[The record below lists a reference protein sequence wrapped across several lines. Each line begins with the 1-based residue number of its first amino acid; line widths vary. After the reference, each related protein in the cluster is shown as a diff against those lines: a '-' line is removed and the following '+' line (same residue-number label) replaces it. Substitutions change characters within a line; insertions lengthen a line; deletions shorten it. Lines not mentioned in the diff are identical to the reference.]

1 MLRLTLPMQEVGV
14 QSLVRELRSHM
25 PFGQNPKTSKRSNV
39 GKYVGERE
47 LSGTVDGNIN
57 WCSHSG
63 EQYGDFSKKTKNRAT
78 L

>member
-1 MLRLTLPMQEVGV
+1 MLEWP
-14 QSLVRELRSHM
+14 
-25 PFGQNPKTSKRSNV
+25 PSKRSNV

-63 EQYGDFSKKTKNRAT
+63 EQYGDFSKKKLKIELPYDPAISLLCIYPKRGKNSKQK
-78 L
+78 LI